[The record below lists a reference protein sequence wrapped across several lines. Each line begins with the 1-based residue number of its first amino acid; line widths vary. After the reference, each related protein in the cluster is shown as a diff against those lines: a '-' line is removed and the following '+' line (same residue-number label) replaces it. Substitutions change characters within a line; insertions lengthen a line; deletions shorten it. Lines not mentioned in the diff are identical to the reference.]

1 MKLDNQ
7 LYLHK
12 TFVMFFNKSARPI
25 RNLIRGIVS
34 IGVGITII
42 IVPGL
47 TINLVIQFL
56 GGLLILDGLINLII
70 NMINKSKKQTI
81 MFIVPRG
88 TSNLIFG
95 AILVL
100 FPSFIVGIFV
110 FLIGFILIIAGGSQL
125 AAQLSGRKIMGLS
138 WIISIFSL
146 LALLAGIFMLT
157 NPFKS
162 AITLLIF
169 FGVMIA
175 LYGVG
180 EIVWSFKIRKYQKQN
195 PPEQANVIDTEYEEV
210 D

>member
-1 MKLDNQ
+1 
-7 LYLHK
+7 
-12 TFVMFFNKSARPI
+12 MFFNKSASPT

-34 IGVGITII
+34 IAVGIFII
-42 IVPGL
+42 VVPGL
-47 TINLVIQFL
+47 TIDLVIQFL
-56 GGLLILDGLINLII
+56 GGLLIFDGLINLII
-70 NMINKSKKQTI
+70 NMINKSKQQSI

-88 TSNLIFG
+88 TSSLIFG

-125 AAQLSGRKIMGLS
+125 AAQFSGRKIMGLS
-138 WIISIFSL
+138 WLIVILSFI
-146 LALLAGIFMLT
+146 ALLAGFFMLT

-162 AITLLIF
+162 AMTILIF
-169 FGVMIA
+169 FGAMIA

-180 EIVWSFKIRKYQKQN
+180 EIVWSFKIRKFQKQN
-195 PPEQANVIDTEYEEV
+195 PSEQSNVVDAEYEEV